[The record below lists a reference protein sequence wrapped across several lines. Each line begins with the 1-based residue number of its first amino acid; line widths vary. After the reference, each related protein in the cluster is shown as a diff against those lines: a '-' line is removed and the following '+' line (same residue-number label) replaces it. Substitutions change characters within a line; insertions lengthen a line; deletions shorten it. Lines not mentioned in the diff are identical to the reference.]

1 MQNSYICGIPW
12 VVATSCSDRGWDSH
26 WGAPDVWRP
35 ARFNVCASLPHLAG
49 TQKSSHSIRGSARVP
64 ARIHLTKQDGG
75 RGDVCLTTAI
85 AVPSIVV
92 PTCGINDQSWS
103 SYSGRSGL
111 LITLVVCVRWCRS
124 GAVSGKVRLTYIGWK
139 LSGEETVGPG
149 LYRGDW
155 GWGAQSPGG
164 V

>member
-1 MQNSYICGIPW
+1 MWHPMGRRHLLLRPGVGQSLGGTRR
-12 VVATSCSDRGWDSH
+12 VETSQDTSH
-26 WGAPDVWRP
+26 K
-35 ARFNVCASLPHLAG
+35 FNVCASLPHLAG